1 MALLDDAITAQL
13 REAFAG
19 LAGPVRLAVFS
30 PALEAPVSLEV
41 QGLVE
46 EVASPDDRLSVE
58 ARNFALD
65 RERVAELEFE
75 RIPAI
80 AVLGDG
86 RDHGVRF
93 YGLPSGYEF
102 GTLVDAILDVSRGDS
117 GLAPET
123 RQALAALEADVRI
136 RVFSTPT

>member
-30 PALEAPVSLEV
+30 QALEEPVSLEV

-46 EVASPDDRLSVE
+46 EVASLDDRLSVE

-65 RERVAELEFE
+65 RERVAELEIE